1 MCNRPPVSTHKAFPC
16 CGRCTRSHLSI
27 VGVLHNWS
35 DGLQVFTQISP
46 NAVNF
51 MVWQFKTCFSRLVS
65 LPDCSKCS
73 LFKVFDRNLWRF
85 CHCPNKQILQLRP
98 KRWFLLPPCAICAT
112 CASLCYQSQFCT
124 LWQSHYCNALQWK
137 QWNGLEAFC
146 HFNKN
151 VFLTPSWRSCCSDL
165 WVAPWAPR
173 RRREQRSGRCPPSA
187 IAPQHTRGWL
197 G

>member
-27 VGVLHNWS
+27 VGVIHNWS
-35 DGLQVFTQISP
+35 NGLQVFTQISP

-51 MVWQFKTCFSRLVS
+51 MVWQFKTCLSRLVS

-73 LFKVFDRNLWRF
+73 KCLTEISKGFVTAQQTDLAAPTKKMVS
-85 CHCPNKQILQLRP
+85 
-98 KRWFLLPPCAICAT
+98 PCAP

-137 QWNGLEAFC
+137 QWNGLEAF
-146 HFNKN
+146 
-151 VFLTPSWRSCCSDL
+151 
-165 WVAPWAPR
+165 
-173 RRREQRSGRCPPSA
+173 A
-187 IAPQHTRGWL
+187 ISTKTFS
-197 G
+197 